1 MEEEAECRRQPPL
14 KLEVDREVNQENSH
28 KDRDREKRR
37 TERLAEPI
45 PQLPQKHLDYDDV
58 EVEEDDYD
66 DGEDSQGNKQQ
77 LKLAMR
83 PITAAPFM
91 SSASKNTTPNSPG
104 NESPCHFNVPS
115 ENTADVQPLEEHRH
129 RIGLSL
135 KLGESRTKQS
145 SQIHLI
151 FHC

>member
-1 MEEEAECRRQPPL
+1 MEEEADRRRQPPL
-14 KLEVDREVNQENSH
+14 KLEVEREVNQENSH

-37 TERLAEPI
+37 TERPAEPI

-58 EVEEDDYD
+58 EVEDDYD

-83 PITAAPFM
+83 PITAAPSV
-91 SSASKNTTPNSPG
+91 SSASGNTTPNSPG
-104 NESPCHFNVPS
+104 NESPCHINIPS
-115 ENTADVQPLEEHRH
+115 ENTPDVQPLEEHRPK
-129 RIGLSL
+129 IGLSL
-135 KLGESRTKQS
+135 KLGESRTKQF